1 MKKRL
6 FVAGLLCICVLAGCG
21 KSEVKREEVYD
32 SEQFLKKADG
42 LTDKKEYEEA
52 RKILTEVKNRDMTK
66 KYAPIAQLKIA
77 DTYIKDG
84 DYDLGIAEYQ
94 RFLEYYP
101 TDTYASYAQYQIA
114 MAYYIQIESPDR
126 GAGTAKRALAE
137 FLRLKEL
144 YPRNPYREF
153 AEMRIE
159 KCKTIIADGELMIGQ
174 YYYKKDSYTAA
185 VKRFEGLLKEYPDY
199 KRGDETLFLIGKS
212 YLELK
217 NPEKANL
224 AFYRLIEKFP
234 SSSFAA
240 NARKL
245 IR

>member
-1 MKKRL
+1 M
-6 FVAGLLCICVLAGCG
+6 LAGCG
-21 KSEVKREEVYD
+21 KTEVKQEEAYD
-32 SEQFLKKADG
+32 SEAFLKKADA
-42 LTDKKEYEEA
+42 LVDKKEYAEA

-77 DTYIKDG
+77 DSYIKDG

-114 MAYYIQIESPDR
+114 MAYYMQIESPDR

-137 FLRLKEL
+137 FLRLKERF
-144 YPRNPYREF
+144 PRNPYREF

-159 KCKTIIADGELMIGQ
+159 KCKAIIADGELMIGE
-174 YYYKKDSYTAA
+174 YYFKRESYLAA

-199 KRGDETLFLIGKS
+199 KRGDYTLFLIGRS

-217 NPEKANL
+217 EPEKAQD
-224 AFYRLIEKFP
+224 AFRRLIEKYP
-234 SSSFAA
+234 SSSYAA
-240 NARKL
+240 NAKKY